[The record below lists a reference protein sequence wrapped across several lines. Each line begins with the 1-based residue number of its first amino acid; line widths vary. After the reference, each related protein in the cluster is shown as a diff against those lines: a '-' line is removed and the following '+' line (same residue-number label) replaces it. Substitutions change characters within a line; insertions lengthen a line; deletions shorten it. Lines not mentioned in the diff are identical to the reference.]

1 MNFCSSFVSSL
12 QTFIQSSGNSIDSIP
27 EVSQKQLNMNK
38 DIENQKAVEI
48 EALSE
53 FEAENRLTEEEQ
65 YQHKKE
71 ELLTSEFIEEM
82 DINCQ
87 FCDENHIATFKCI
100 DCNGILM
107 CEFMSISHS
116 KGKLTKSHRIEK
128 LSQLLTASS
137 TQNVAKST
145 DNGSPTKK
153 DTVST
158 NPTTSLPPESLAT
171 ILCPQHNDVYRYH
184 DHDCGIVI
192 CRDCYALLHNGHKC
206 ISIAEAAADFH
217 SSLTTVCHDM
227 KETTNAL
234 CTAETLVVEISD
246 KLDARYSELNGQIN
260 KEFKEVLL
268 DFPFSFESFLLFL
281 CRGSCVSFLFL
292 SFYSRCFLF
301 IFLSGASGS
310 CSYSCSCSCSCC
322 YSFSFSFITY

>member
-1 MNFCSSFVSSL
+1 MNICSSVFLSL
-12 QTFIQSSGNSIDSIP
+12 QTFILPSGNSVDSIQ
-27 EVSQKQLNMNK
+27 EESDKQLNMNK
-38 DIENQKAVEI
+38 DIEYEKVVEI

-53 FEAENRLTEEEQ
+53 LEAENQLMEEEQ
-65 YQHKKE
+65 PQFKE
-71 ELLTSEFIEEM
+71 KELLTSELIEEM
-82 DINCQ
+82 DMNCQ
-87 FCDENHIATFKCI
+87 ICDENHIASFKCI

-128 LSQLLTASS
+128 LSHILTAPS

-158 NPTTSLPPESLAT
+158 NATTSLPPESLAT
-171 ILCPQHNDVYRYH
+171 ILCPQHNDVYRYY

-206 ISIAEAAADFH
+206 ISIAVAAADFH

-260 KEFKEVLL
+260 KEFKEVWLI
-268 DFPFSFESFLLFL
+268 FPFSFESFLLFL
-281 CRGSCVSFLFL
+281 CCGSCVSCVSSLF
-292 SFYSRCFLF
+292 FPFFSRCFLS
-301 IFLSGASGS
+301 IFLFV
-310 CSYSCSCSCSCC
+310 CSCSCSC
-322 YSFSFSFITY
+322 FLLLLFLF